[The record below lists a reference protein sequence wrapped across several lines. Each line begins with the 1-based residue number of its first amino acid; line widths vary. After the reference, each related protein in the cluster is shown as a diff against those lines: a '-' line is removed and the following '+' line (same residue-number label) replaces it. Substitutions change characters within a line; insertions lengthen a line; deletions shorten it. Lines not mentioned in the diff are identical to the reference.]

1 MDVLLGNKNVII
13 DDDADY
19 IPPSATMP
27 ELIVDIKK
35 EPIDPTE
42 TNDPP
47 PPGTGIATE

>member
-13 DDDADY
+13 DDDSEY
-19 IPPSATMP
+19 IPPPAMP

-42 TNDPP
+42 SSDPP
-47 PPGTGIATE
+47 PPGTGIAAE